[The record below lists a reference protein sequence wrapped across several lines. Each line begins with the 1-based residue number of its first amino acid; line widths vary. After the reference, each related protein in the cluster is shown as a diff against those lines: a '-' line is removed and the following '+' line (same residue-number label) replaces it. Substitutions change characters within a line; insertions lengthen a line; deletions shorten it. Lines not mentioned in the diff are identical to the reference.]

1 VSLQKLALDALLD
14 QGLLLDLVNGGRE
27 DVSL

>member
-1 VSLQKLALDALLD
+1 MSLQKLALDALLD